1 MKNKKH
7 LDILIWHGNENIAA
21 IDNLAG
27 EKNPISY
34 MFDDDRF
41 TYWESNPADINIGF
55 NFRVNTGEVTSKV
68 AVIVSISRQSW
79 LIYVG

>member
-55 NFRVNTGEVTSKV
+55 NFRVNSLTY
-68 AVIVSISRQSW
+68 IIFI
-79 LIYVG
+79 IYDIMSYSGIHL

>member
-27 EKNPISY
+27 EKNPISH

-41 TYWESNPADINIGF
+41 TYWESNSADINIGF
-55 NFRVNTGEVTSKV
+55 NFRVNSLTY
-68 AVIVSISRQSW
+68 IIFI
-79 LIYVG
+79 IYDIMSYSGIHL